1 MRRVW
6 ILFTISFAA
15 LLLSAC
21 GGAATPEPLVMTIEM
36 SEYAFSPEQI
46 EVQVGQE
53 VTFNLVNVG
62 DLEHEIMFGRDVMIV
77 DGRPAGYSVDMFE
90 MADVEP
96 MVEMQEGM
104 EMEDDHESDE
114 GDHAEDDHSEDGH
127 EGFMVLLPAGDETAT
142 LSFTVTEDMVGEWE
156 IGCFELDGVH
166 YDAGMVGTLI
176 VTE

>member
-6 ILFTISFAA
+6 ILFTVSFAA

-46 EVQVGQE
+46 EVQVGQD
-53 VTFNLVNVG
+53 VTLNLVNVG
-62 DLEHEIMFGRDVMIV
+62 ELEHEIMFGRDVMQV
-77 DGRPAGYSVDMFE
+77 DGRPAGYMVDMFE

-104 EMEDDHESDE
+104 EMGDEHEEDEAEHDEDDH
-114 GDHAEDDHSEDGH
+114 A
-127 EGFMVLLPAGDETAT
+127 GFMVFLPAGNDTAT

-156 IGCFELDGVH
+156 IGCFELEGVH
-166 YDAGMVGTLI
+166 YDAGMRGTLI
-176 VTE
+176 VNP